1 MNAEVG
7 TSSPSQR
14 RMPRGDFWAV
24 NSAATTPS
32 LFPSTFTP
40 SAEFARRRVYPL
52 AIYAEERQPGVPTQA
67 PASYLEGMEA
77 QRVGRDFLEAFIKME
92 SLGVFV
98 ATASLG
104 EIEPLRASAATNI
117 TEKTKKDLH
126 EIKTLVESGRVRE
139 ARRYLLG
146 LRMSMEVR
154 PEIAVW
160 SQVLAEPVVISE
172 HGATGGDLGNNTA
185 WLKQHTAEYQGCW
198 VALKQGVLL
207 GSDKNRTE
215 LHRRLKNA
223 GKLSGAMFVRI
234 G

>member
-1 MNAEVG
+1 MNAVAE
-7 TSSPSQR
+7 TSLPSQR
-14 RMPRGDFWAV
+14 RAPREYFWAV
-24 NSAATTPS
+24 NSAATTRRQT
-32 LFPSTFTP
+32 PSTFTTD
-40 SAEFARRRVYPL
+40 AELTRRR
-52 AIYAEERQPGVPTQA
+52 AARAEERQPIASVSTQV
-67 PASYLEGMEA
+67 PASYLEGLEV
-77 QRVGRDFLEAFIKME
+77 QRIGRYFFETVRKIE
-92 SLGVFV
+92 SLGLI

-104 EIEPLRASAATNI
+104 EIDPLRAWAATNI

-146 LRMSMEVR
+146 LRMSMEGC
-154 PEIAVW
+154 PEIDVW

-172 HGATGGDLGNNTA
+172 HGATGGDLRNNTA
-185 WLKQHTAEYQGCW
+185 WLKQHTAEYQGYW
-198 VALKQGVLL
+198 VALRQGVLL

-215 LHRRLKNA
+215 LHHRLKNA